1 MLNFLETQN
10 YFIKYN
16 KNTSV
21 VKKKKR
27 KNLGNITKLLNAHVW
42 YCIGNKDSDGR
53 TYTT

>member
-27 KNLGNITKLLNAHVW
+27 
-42 YCIGNKDSDGR
+42 GR
-53 TYTT
+53 IWAISRSHWMHMFDTV